1 MKRVL
6 VVAACLSP
14 AAAQA
19 GSTCGSHGGGSS
31 SSSSSSSSSGSS
43 SGGSYSGGSESY
55 SSSEPSAPPC
65 SPADEIH
72 GLRQC
77 SKFGAWHLNLVLP
90 RIFIEMGTNVR
101 QAASGL
107 DATHGEVTH
116 GDESFAYRV
125 VMPARMDETM
135 VTTTLRLGV
144 MNRHG
149 IYGMLEGEIGGIVG
163 GAGASTEMAATGTFG
178 SPQLEQHG
186 GLVVGGYGVAGARAA
201 LGRATLA
208 VELAG
213 GVRSRMYSFDSTYH
227 GCETSSSIS
236 VSRGVV
242 DARVR
247 GELWSGPWFA
257 LGATAGANLVERGD
271 WMMGVYFG
279 LHSRAYAGSR

>member
-1 MKRVL
+1 MKRLVL
-6 VVAACLSP
+6 VAVCLSP
-14 AAAQA
+14 SAAYA

-31 SSSSSSSSSGSS
+31 GSSGSSSS
-43 SGGSYSGGSESY
+43 SGGSYSSSY
-55 SSSEPSAPPC
+55 SDSSSYSSEPSAPPC
-65 SPADEIH
+65 NASDDVH
-72 GLRQC
+72 GVRKC
-77 SKFGAWHLNLVLP
+77 SKFGAWHLNLVIP
-90 RIFIEMGTNVR
+90 RFFIELGTNVR
-101 QAASGL
+101 QATSGL

-116 GDESFAYRV
+116 GDESFSYRV

-135 VTTTLRLGV
+135 VTTTLRLGLI
-144 MNRHG
+144 NRHG
-149 IYGMLEGEIGGIVG
+149 IYGMMEGEIGGILG
-163 GAGASTEMAATGTFG
+163 GAGGASMETAATGTFG

-186 GLVVGGYGVAGARAA
+186 GLVVGGYAVAGARAA
-201 LGRATLA
+201 LGRGTLA

-213 GVRSRMYSFDSTYH
+213 GLRSRMYSFDSTYH
-227 GCETSSSIS
+227 GCETTSSIS

-279 LHSRAYAGSR
+279 LHSRAFAGAR

>member
-1 MKRVL
+1 MKIL
-6 VVAACLSP
+6 IAALCLSSS
-14 AAAQA
+14 AAYA
-19 GSTCGSHGGGSS
+19 GSTCHGGGGGGSS
-31 SSSSSSSSSGSS
+31 SSSGSSS
-43 SGGSYSGGSESY
+43 SGGSYSGGDSSSY

-65 SPADEIH
+65 DASEDIH
-72 GLRQC
+72 GIRKC

-90 RIFIEMGTNVR
+90 RIVIELGTNVR
-101 QAASGL
+101 QAPSGL
-107 DATHGEVTH
+107 DATNGEVTH

-135 VTTTLRLGV
+135 VTTSLRIGLID
-144 MNRHG
+144 RHG
-149 IYGMLEGEIGGIVG
+149 IYGMMEGEIGGILG
-163 GAGASTEMAATGTFG
+163 GVASMETSAVGTFG

-186 GLVVGGYGVAGARAA
+186 GLVVGGYAVAGARAA
-201 LGRATLA
+201 LGRGTVA

-213 GVRSRMYSFDSTYH
+213 GVRTRMYNFDSTYH
-227 GCETSSSIS
+227 GCETSSTVS

-247 GELWSGPWFA
+247 GELWNGPWFA

-279 LHSRAYAGSR
+279 LHSRAYAGAR